1 MKIGDLVR
9 NINTEEIGL
18 IVQGPGSAGWIMIL
32 YSLDDIEIGL
42 QEQVEVIND

>member
-9 NINTEEIGL
+9 NRNTQEIGL
-18 IVQGPGSAGWIMIL
+18 IVLGPGSAGWIMIF
-32 YSLDDIEIGL
+32 YSHGDIEMGL